1 MVLLPVLAAIAAP
14 IRFARCEPHDRS
26 AYSVLPGL
34 CRKAMISWMTA
45 FCAGVLLLDGT
56 GCVGSL
62 R

>member
-34 CRKAMISWMTA
+34 CRQ
-45 FCAGVLLLDGT
+45 GYDQLDDRFLCRRT
-56 GCVGSL
+56 FA
-62 R
+62 